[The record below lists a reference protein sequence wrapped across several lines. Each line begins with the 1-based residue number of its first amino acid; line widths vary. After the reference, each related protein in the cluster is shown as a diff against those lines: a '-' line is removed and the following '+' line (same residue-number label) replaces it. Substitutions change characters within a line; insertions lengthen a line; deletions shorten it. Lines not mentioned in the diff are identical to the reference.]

1 MAIIDKNYKVELI
14 EGYTY
19 NLSEGQV
26 YEDPLSAI
34 EPVTNVNVII
44 STPIDL
50 DLGTFDVTGY
60 LSCTQYEWDGSEY
73 QPTENEFTFRGQ
85 RFCFHHSSSYTFIR
99 EISSREIGNATGFDM
114 YSRDVLSTNCVA
126 FKWSDVLGSVPREN
140 KGSPIYVVKI
150 NGASCVGSKE
160 LWRLDTSQ
168 ELQID
173 QLPQKVDMLG
183 AFANAENLVEISIPP
198 SVKKIGRYSFA
209 STNLTSVRIAKD
221 CTYFPTSFPD
231 NCEIFFYD

>member
-34 EPVTNVNVII
+34 EPVTNVDVII

-50 DLGTFDVTGY
+50 DLGTFDVGGY
-60 LSCTQYEWDGSEY
+60 LACMQYDWDGSTY
-73 QPTENEFTFRGQ
+73 QPTGNDFTFRGQ
-85 RFCFHHSSSYTFIR
+85 RFCFHHSSSYTYIR
-99 EISSREIGNATGFDM
+99 EIPSKYSNVYAGFDM

-126 FKWSDVLGSVPREN
+126 FKWSGVLGSVPIEN

-160 LWRLDTSQ
+160 LWHLDTSQ

-173 QLPQKVDMLG
+173 DLPEKVDLLG
-183 AFANAENLVEISIPP
+183 AFANAENLTEISIPP
-198 SVKKIGRYSFA
+198 SVKKIGRYSFSGA
-209 STNLTSVRIAKD
+209 QLTSVRIARD